1 MPSFA
6 KPAITLVD
14 GRSGAGKTVFA
25 TALAAEQN
33 ATLLSIDDAYP
44 GWDGLD
50 AGSWFIYRDVIEAI
64 AEGRPARF
72 RRWDW
77 KSYSFGDW
85 VDVPMDKDLIIEG
98 CGAIRQESALL
109 ATKSVWLEA
118 PEEVRVRRA
127 LARDGEAYAPL
138 WRRWALQEERFLAL
152 HRSAEI
158 ATTLYYTGSDD
169 PTSWGE

>member
-1 MPSFA
+1 MPSSA
-6 KPAITLVD
+6 KPEITLVD

-25 TALAAEQN
+25 TALARERG

-50 AGSWFIYRDVIEAI
+50 AGSWFIYRHVIEAI
-64 AEGRPARF
+64 ARGKPARY

-77 KSYSFGDW
+77 DSYTYGEY
-85 VDVPMDKDLIIEG
+85 VEVPTDKDLIIEG
-98 CGAIRQESALL
+98 CGAIRQESARR
-109 ATKSVWLEA
+109 ATESIWLEA
-118 PEEVRVRRA
+118 PEEVRVARA
-127 LARDGEAYAPL
+127 LSRDGQAYAPL

-152 HRSAEI
+152 HHSVEI

-169 PTSWGE
+169 PTTWGE